1 MKNSNSSEEF
11 DKGFLARC
19 DLLHSAK
26 EVSLSVELLARQLN
40 CDLADTKPL
49 LLCVMN
55 GGLVF
60 TGQLLPMLS
69 FPLQLDY
76 LHATRYREAQN
87 GADVQWLSRPSTALQ
102 GRVVV
107 ILDDILD
114 EGFTLLEVRKFC
126 LEQGAVAVKIAVM
139 IEKDHR
145 RNSAGVVA
153 DYVGL
158 RVEDRYIF
166 GMGMDYKG
174 YWRNA
179 DGIYAL
185 KESSRESCGD

>member
-1 MKNSNSSEEF
+1 MFSSGGSVSEL
-11 DKGFLARC
+11 DSDFLQCC
-19 DLLHSAK
+19 DCLYTGEDVTASIA
-26 EVSLSVELLARQLN
+26 LLAEGLN
-40 CDLADTKPL
+40 RDFAGVNPL
-49 LLCVMN
+49 VLCVMN

-60 TGQLLPMLS
+60 SGQLLPRLS

-76 LHATRYREAQN
+76 LHATRYRGAQN
-87 GADVQWLSRPSTALQ
+87 GAEVQWLSEPSASLQ
-102 GRVVV
+102 GRTVV

-114 EGFTLLEVRKFC
+114 EGFTLLEVRRYC
-126 LEQGAVAVKIAVM
+126 YERGALAVKIAVM
-139 IEKDHR
+139 IEKGHD
-145 RNSAGVVA
+145 RNVTGLTA

-179 DGIYAL
+179 GGIYAL
-185 KESSRESCGD
+185 REVSDG

>member
-1 MKNSNSSEEF
+1 MSEL
-11 DKGFLARC
+11 DSDFLQCC
-19 DLLHSAK
+19 DCLYAGEDVTASIA
-26 EVSLSVELLARQLN
+26 LLAESLN
-40 CDLADTKPL
+40 RDFAGVNPL
-49 LLCVMN
+49 VLCVMN

-60 TGQLLPMLS
+60 SGQLLPRLS
-69 FPLQLDY
+69 FPLQLDC
-76 LHATRYREAQN
+76 LHATRYRGAQN
-87 GADVQWLSRPSTALQ
+87 GAEVQWLSEPSTSLQ
-102 GRVVV
+102 GRTVV

-114 EGFTLLEVRKFC
+114 EGFTLLEVRRYC
-126 LEQGAVAVKIAVM
+126 YERGALAVKIAVM
-139 IEKDHR
+139 IEKDHD
-145 RNSAGVVA
+145 RNVTGLTA

-185 KESSRESCGD
+185 REVSDD